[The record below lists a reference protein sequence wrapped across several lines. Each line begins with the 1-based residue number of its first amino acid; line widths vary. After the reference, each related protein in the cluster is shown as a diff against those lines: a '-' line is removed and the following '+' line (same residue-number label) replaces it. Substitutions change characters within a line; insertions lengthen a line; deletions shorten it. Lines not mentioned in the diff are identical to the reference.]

1 MSAKGYGAEF
11 KFLQGSFVRGLKRGM
26 TAPVSFSYTLS
37 GEVDLPKVVSVEIR
51 RFSSQPASDAAAS
64 TQDWKRVGQAIGK
77 AIDTYGRET
86 SAGFTVAKGSTGG
99 KRARGAEHSRRVA
112 VAK

>member
-1 MSAKGYGAEF
+1 MSTKGYGTEF

-26 TAPVSFSYTLS
+26 NAPVSFSYTLS
-37 GEVDLPKVVSVEIR
+37 GEIDLPKVVSVEIR

-64 TQDWKRVGQAIGK
+64 MQDWKRVGQSIAK

-86 SAGFTVAKGSTGG
+86 TADFTPVAAKESANR
-99 KRARGAEHSRRVA
+99 KRVRGTEHS
-112 VAK
+112 